1 MIFYERRMIIM
12 KLFETPAIEVIKLQA
27 MDVIATSVE
36 DVCDSDGCNDMGE
49 W

>member
-1 MIFYERRMIIM
+1 M

-27 MDVIATSVE
+27 MDVITTSTVE
-36 DVCDSDGCNDMGE
+36 DCTSDGCNDMGE